1 MQTNMPKPMTEEEKR
16 EFIQELTLMN
26 NEFMSAC
33 FAAYPECA
41 QAALRILID
50 EPSLLVQT
58 VKTQEYFAHTTG
70 RAVRTDIT
78 ATDAE
83 GRKFAVEIQNTDD
96 GLLAL
101 RASYYLA
108 VLRATSLAKGED
120 FDKLP
125 ETYIIFITAH
135 DTFGRDQLLYHFQQH
150 DADLGLP
157 LGDKAHII
165 FVNGEQRG
173 EGSARERLLH
183 DLFCAEPGK
192 MFIPELA
199 HAVHELKTTEK
210 GYITMNEVAEKW
222 RAKWREEDLAEGR
235 AEGRAEGEAKG
246 RMENSREIA
255 QQLLRME
262 GFTPEVVA
270 RITSLDVEEVRR
282 LAEQAQ

>member
-1 MQTNMPKPMTEEEKR
+1 MSTPMTEEEKR
-16 EFIQELTLMN
+16 EFIQGLTLMD

-41 QAALRILID
+41 QVALRILID

-58 VKTQEYFAHTTG
+58 VKTQEYYAHTTG

-135 DTFGRDQLLYHFQQH
+135 DTFGRGRLLHHFQQREE
-150 DADLGLP
+150 DGFALC
-157 LGDKAHII
+157 DKAHII

-173 EGSARERLLH
+173 DGSAKARLLH

-192 MFIPELA
+192 MFTPELA
-199 HAVHELKTTEK
+199 RAVRELKTTEK
-210 GYITMNEVAEKW
+210 GADNMSAVAEKF
-222 RAKWREEDLAEGR
+222 RRIWREEGIAEGREEGIAKGR
-235 AEGRAEGEAKG
+235 AEGRMEG

-282 LAEQAQ
+282 LAGQAQ

>member
-1 MQTNMPKPMTEEEKR
+1 MPTLLTEEEKR
-16 EFIQELTLMN
+16 EFIQGLTLMD
-26 NEFMSAC
+26 NEFMCAC
-33 FAAYPECA
+33 FEKYPECA
-41 QAALRILID
+41 QAALRIVIGQPDLR
-50 EPSLLVQT
+50 VQT
-58 VKTQEYFAHTTG
+58 VKTQEYRAHTTG

-83 GRKFAVEIQNTDD
+83 GRLFDIEMQSSDD

-108 VLRATSLAKGED
+108 TLRATSLAKGED

-125 ETYIIFITAH
+125 ETYIIFITAR
-135 DTFGRDQLLYHFQQH
+135 DTFRRGDLLYHFQQY
-150 DADLGLP
+150 DADKGLA

-173 EGSARERLLH
+173 DDGDVQRLLH
-183 DLFCAEPGK
+183 DLFCANPQD

-199 HAVHELKTTEK
+199 HAVRELKTTEEGQK
-210 GYITMNEVAEKW
+210 AMSEVAERLLDKW

-235 AEGRAEGEAKG
+235 AEGEARGREEG
-246 RMENSREIA
+246 RIENSRDIA
-255 QQLLRME
+255 RQLLRME

-270 RITSLDVEEVRR
+270 RITSLDVDEVQR
-282 LAEQAQ
+282 LAAQAQ